1 MRLLLLLVCC
11 LVFPILP
18 ACSQERSWDLIG
30 KGYQLTAD
38 SAVDGSGNVFFTDDR
53 TNRIL
58 KVDADGHISVWL
70 ENSGGAHGV
79 AMGPDGRLYAVNTI
93 E

>member
-1 MRLLLLLVCC
+1 MRLILLLACC
-11 LVFPILP
+11 LVFPILL
-18 ACSQERSWDLIG
+18 ACSQERNWDLIG

-38 SAVDGSGNVFFTDDR
+38 SAVDGSGNVFFTDAR

-58 KVDADGHISVWL
+58 KVDGDGHISVWL